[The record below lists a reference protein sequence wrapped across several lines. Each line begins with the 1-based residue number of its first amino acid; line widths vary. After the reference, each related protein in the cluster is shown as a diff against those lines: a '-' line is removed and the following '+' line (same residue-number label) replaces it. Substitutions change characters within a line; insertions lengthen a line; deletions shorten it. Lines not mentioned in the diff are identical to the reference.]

1 MSLTILES
9 GLLTTVQDRGRPGYA
24 HLGVPRAG
32 ALDRGAAD
40 LANRLVGNPPEA
52 AVLETTLT
60 GVSFRVELALTMAV
74 AGADAE
80 VWVGPRRVAF
90 AEAVTLSAHAE
101 VRVGPARSGV
111 RSYVAVA
118 GGIAVRP
125 VLGSRSTDT
134 LAYVGPP
141 VVTAGTV
148 LPVGPAVGQPVEI
161 PAIRTH
167 RHDSEGDPAC
177 LRLHR
182 GPRHDWFGPDLMDRL
197 TESAYVVTGDS
208 NRVGLRLD
216 ATGPKGPG
224 IGPAQ
229 RPERELASE
238 GIVLGAVQVPPD
250 GRPIVFL
257 RDHPVTGGYP
267 VVAVVHEGDLDRCAQ
282 LRPGCRIRFVPA

>member
-1 MSLTILES
+1 MSLTVLES

-40 LANRLVGNPPEA
+40 LANRLVGNPLEA

-60 GVSFRVELALTMAV
+60 GVTFRVERALTMAV

-80 VWVGPRRVAF
+80 VWVGLRRVAF
-90 AEAVTLSAHAE
+90 AEAVSLSAHAE

-111 RSYVAVA
+111 RSYISVA

-125 VLGSRSTDT
+125 ILGSRSTDT

-141 VVTAGTV
+141 MVTAGTV
-148 LPVGPAVGQPVEI
+148 LPVAPATGQPVEI
-161 PAIRTH
+161 PATRTP
-167 RHDSEGDPAC
+167 RHETEGEPVR
-177 LRLHR
+177 LRVHR
-182 GPRHDWFGPDLMDRL
+182 GPRHDWFGPDLL
-197 TESAYVVTGDS
+197 AHLAESAYVVTSDS

-216 ATGPKGPG
+216 EMVPDGSGFG
-224 IGPAQ
+224 SAQ
-229 RPERELASE
+229 HPERELASE
-238 GIVLGAVQVPPD
+238 GIVLGAVQIPPD
-250 GRPIVFL
+250 GRPVVFL

-267 VVAVVHEGDLDRCAQ
+267 VVAVVREADLDRCAQ
-282 LRPGCRIRFVPA
+282 LRAGSRIRFVPA